1 MMKKIIL
8 STFILGSFGFYV
20 LSQSQGASSA
30 VFNAPQSAV
39 VATVATKNSKII
51 PSVKKTTPTL
61 AYNPTPAPAPKKTGI
76 YNDGTYTG
84 SSENAYYGNVQVQV
98 TIANGMISDVQF
110 LDYPQDRN
118 TSRRINS
125 QAMPILT
132 REAISVQSANVDRV
146 SGASDTS
153 AAFKQS
159 LASALAQA

>member
-20 LSQSQGASSA
+20 LSQSQGVSSS

-39 VATVATKNSKII
+39 VATVTTKNSQVA
-51 PSVKKTTPTL
+51 SVKKTTPTL
-61 AYNPTPAPAPKKTGI
+61 AYNPTPAPKKAGL
-76 YNDGTYTG
+76 YNNGTYTG

-132 REAISVQSANVDRV
+132 QEAISVQNANVNRV

-159 LASALAQA
+159 LTSALIQAQA